1 MSKLN
6 IQGIGSKEY
15 DYDTTEITLSFRY
28 RGKNSAESV
37 KHVKEQ
43 CEEFLAEFVVMLGC
57 NDQLPVPGMGKGHCQ
72 FPVDLSPFHEQY
84 PVGMITYLHYIPAA
98 FCRSVLHIM
107 SLIHYHHGYTKS
119 FFHIH

>member
-43 CEEFLAEFVVMLGC
+43 
-57 NDQLPVPGMGKGHCQ
+57 
-72 FPVDLSPFHEQY
+72 
-84 PVGMITYLHYIPAA
+84 
-98 FCRSVLHIM
+98 
-107 SLIHYHHGYTKS
+107 
-119 FFHIH
+119 